1 MKFEF
6 QSSTVYGTCYAVLA
20 LYFRVRVESFCKNK
34 GGMMVKALEKT
45 IKEEHILLTAV
56 DSTLRIRED
65 LGRWSLNFLTEDCK
79 ANKTGTLDLSQLLYV
94 VLWDHQLKNSEIQF
108 NAYPSQKFWQETTKH
123 ILASL
128 TTASKWKN
136 PAPWK
141 QLRISPISL

>member
-34 GGMMVKALEKT
+34 GGMMVKASEKT

-65 LGRWSLNFLTEDCK
+65 LGR
-79 ANKTGTLDLSQLLYV
+79 
-94 VLWDHQLKNSEIQF
+94 
-108 NAYPSQKFWQETTKH
+108 
-123 ILASL
+123 
-128 TTASKWKN
+128 
-136 PAPWK
+136 
-141 QLRISPISL
+141 